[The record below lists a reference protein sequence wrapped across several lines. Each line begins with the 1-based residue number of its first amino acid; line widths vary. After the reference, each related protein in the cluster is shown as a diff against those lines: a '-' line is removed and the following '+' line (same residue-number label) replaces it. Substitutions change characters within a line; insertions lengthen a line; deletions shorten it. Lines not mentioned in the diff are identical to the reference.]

1 MWGQSKTDADDSFRE
16 LFRVYGPSLSRLAA
30 SYTLNSAERDDL
42 LQEIA
47 MAIWQALPRFRGE
60 SSEKTFLF
68 RIAQNRAISHLTRR
82 PPSEHELDEA
92 IELPDD
98 RHNPENVVS
107 KEERMARL
115 LKAIRRLPVQY
126 RQVLTLSL
134 EDLDYREIAEVLGIS
149 ESNVGVRLNRARQ
162 LLRQTMG
169 VLQ

>member
-1 MWGQSKTDADDSFRE
+1 
-16 LFRVYGPSLSRLAA
+16 
-30 SYTLNSAERDDL
+30 
-42 LQEIA
+42 

-60 SSEKTFLF
+60 SSEKTFIF

-82 PPSEHELDEA
+82 PPSERELDEA
-92 IELPDD
+92 IERPDD

-107 KEERMARL
+107 KEERTARL